1 MYLEN
6 HILLNLY
13 GRSGETHMNA
23 ESPGGGR
30 HAVLSVRRLGLL
42 VFVMVHASV
51 FPGTGSSFA
60 STTEPIPIRT
70 LLDGATSYQGHSVT
84 VSGVA
89 KEIEKWP
96 PVPAGKC
103 GILYDSYIF
112 TVEDESGSIRV
123 EVFGTC
129 HVQGVVELAQDGD
142 RVLVEGVLF
151 QPLSSYSHAPVPWI
165 YTHARAIRRLLP

>member
-1 MYLEN
+1 
-6 HILLNLY
+6 
-13 GRSGETHMNA
+13 MNA
-23 ESPGGGR
+23 EPPRDGR
-30 HAVLSVRRLGLL
+30 HSILSVCMLGLL
-42 VFVMVHASV
+42 VFALVHASV
-51 FPGTGSSFA
+51 FPGTVSS
-60 STTEPIPIRT
+60 SPSSPVEPVPIRT
-70 LLDGATSYQGHSVT
+70 LLDGATSYQGHSVA

-151 QPLSSYSHAPVPWI
+151 QPLSSDSHAPVPWI
-165 YTHARAIRRLLP
+165 YTHARAIRRLLS